1 MDAAPPEN
9 EHPRGPAMPSSG
21 LSEPFLRY
29 LEARGILLTLEAQ
42 EALGQVVRV
51 LIFVGLAG
59 AAIFIGWLLLAGVV
73 ADLLMTQARWSWQ
86 AAAGALAG
94 FHLFVAFIFL
104 LATRNRLA
112 SMRWFGDTINE
123 FRKDR
128 AWLSSQTG
136 KR

>member
-1 MDAAPPEN
+1 MDAASPEPDSPKAPP
-9 EHPRGPAMPSSG
+9 MPSHG
-21 LSEPFLRY
+21 LSEPLLRY

-59 AAIFIGWLLLAGVV
+59 FAVLVGWLLLASVV
-73 ADLLMTQARWSWQ
+73 ADLLMTQARWPWQ
-86 AAAGALAG
+86 AAAGAIAG
-94 FHLFVAFIFL
+94 FHLVLAVIFL

>member
-1 MDAAPPEN
+1 
-9 EHPRGPAMPSSG
+9 MPSG

-29 LEARGILLTLEAQ
+29 LEARGILLTLEGQ
-42 EALGQVVRV
+42 EALGQIVRV
-51 LIFVGLAG
+51 LVFVGLAG
-59 AAIFIGWLLLAGVV
+59 FAVLIGWLLLTGLAV
-73 ADLLMTQARWSWQ
+73 DLVMTQAHWSWQ
-86 AAAGALAG
+86 QAALALAG
-94 FHLFVAFIFL
+94 FHLVIAFIFL

>member
-1 MDAAPPEN
+1 MDAAPPET
-9 EHPRGPAMPSSG
+9 EHPKGNAMPSG

-29 LEARGILLTLEAQ
+29 LEARGILLTLEGQ
-42 EALGQVVRV
+42 EALGQIVRV
-51 LIFVGLAG
+51 LVFVGLAG
-59 AAIFIGWLLLAGVV
+59 FAVLIGWLLLTGLAV
-73 ADLLMTQARWSWQ
+73 DLVMTQAHWSWQ
-86 AAAGALAG
+86 QAALALAG
-94 FHLFVAFIFL
+94 FHLVIAFIFL

>member
-1 MDAAPPEN
+1 MDAAPPET
-9 EHPRGPAMPSSG
+9 EHPKGSPLPSG

-51 LIFVGLAG
+51 LVFVGLAG
-59 AAIFIGWLLLAGVV
+59 FAVLIGWVLLTGLAVDMV
-73 ADLLMTQARWSWQ
+73 MTQAHWSWQ
-86 AAAGALAG
+86 QAAAALAG
-94 FHLFVAFIFL
+94 FHLVIAVIFL